1 MVFFLEKWLL
11 IIMPLVYVNYI
22 KTSSHVEPFFNIDLE
37 AVILVSAKRRF
48 THTLDTVAFSVSKK
62 MYPLKPPLWY
72 FPWDGAIFSK
82 RVIKVVVVCWHR
94 IALRLKIQCKTKF
107 IIYTLQ
113 KGVWWPELIMCLI
126 SGRRRRE
133 KWGRAVPWLC
143 FHLAYEREVKVF
155 PSYH

>member
-1 MVFFLEKWLL
+1 MY
-11 IIMPLVYVNYI
+11 IDYI

-82 RVIKVVVVCWHR
+82 RVIEVVVICWHR
-94 IALRLKIQCKTKF
+94 IALRLKIQCKTVLLS
-107 IIYTLQ
+107 TLF
-113 KGVWWPELIMCLI
+113 K
-126 SGRRRRE
+126 
-133 KWGRAVPWLC
+133 
-143 FHLAYEREVKVF
+143 KVYDGQNSSCVSF
-155 PSYH
+155 QEGEEGKNEDVQSLDYAFT